1 MPRSVSLSACRRFIG
16 GSFRPGTRALA
27 LLCSLTIAL
36 GLVAD
41 QAGGPWAPPLVSL
54 WVWACLP
61 LLFRHSP
68 HESRGLLACL
78 AIATLGEAVLSLA
91 WGLYD
96 YRDGSIPLFVP
107 PGHVMLYW
115 LGLQLAPRL
124 PGWLHRAIP
133 PLALL
138 GVTGLALA
146 GRDGLGPALLLIFL
160 ACMRWGPAPRLYTS
174 MFLLSLLM
182 ELWGTWLGNWH
193 WAAQVPGLG
202 WPLANPPLA
211 AGVFYCVLDLL
222 AGLVRRP
229 QAQPA

>member
-1 MPRSVSLSACRRFIG
+1 MTPLV
-16 GSFRPGTRALA
+16 
-27 LLCSLTIAL
+27 LLVGLTIAL
-36 GLVAD
+36 GLVID
-41 QAGGPWAPPLVSL
+41 RFGGVWGPPLVSL
-54 WVWACLP
+54 WVWGLGG
-61 LLFRHSP
+61 LLWWRERAWRP
-68 HESRGLLACL
+68 RLLACL
-78 AIATLGEAVLSLA
+78 VIATAGEVVLSLV

-96 YRDGSIPLFVP
+96 YREGTIPLFVP

-124 PGWLHRAIP
+124 SGGLHRAIVF
-133 PLALL
+133 LALI
-138 GVTGLALA
+138 GVTGFALA
-146 GRDGLGPALLLIFL
+146 GKDGLGPALLLIFL
-160 ACMRWGPAPRLYTS
+160 ACVRWGPTPRLYTS

-182 ELWGTWLGNWH
+182 ELWGTWLGNWR

-211 AGVFYCVLDLL
+211 AGAFYCVLDLL

>member
-1 MPRSVSLSACRRFIG
+1 MPPVSPSVFRRCAG
-16 GSFRPGTRALA
+16 GAFRPGTRALV

-41 QAGGPWAPPLVSL
+41 QWGGPWAPALVSL
-54 WVWACLP
+54 WVWGCLP

-68 HESRGLLACL
+68 HEARGLLACL
-78 AIATLGEAVLSLA
+78 CIATLGEGVLSLV

-96 YRDGSIPLFVP
+96 YREGTIPLFVP

-124 PGWLHRAIP
+124 PGGLHRAIVF
-133 PLALL
+133 LALI
-138 GVTGLALA
+138 GVTGFALA
-146 GRDGLGPALLLIFL
+146 GKDGLGPALLLIFL
-160 ACMRWGPAPRLYTS
+160 ACVRWGPTPRLYTS

-182 ELWGTWLGNWH
+182 ELWGTWLGNWR

-211 AGVFYCVLDLL
+211 AGAFYCVLDLL